1 MKKLAR
7 IIALLGLLLP
17 VSCIREAVDPA
28 MSEHLPAGTPVTM
41 RIGFGIPDIYEVQIG
56 TKAESARTDE
66 ARVHDLYVMVFDDGG
81 DKIYGRYF
89 TYEHLIGSLQTL
101 DSNSN
106 EGWYVENSENSR
118 GVVKIATQAQENA
131 TLVVLANV
139 LNSITTLTTP
149 TLAEGLD
156 AVDCLSRISTLEEL
170 KQVRVE
176 LQQQIVDR
184 SDFFLMMGLAEDID
198 TGDYVWGSLD
208 GSTPNYK
215 KTDDGKY
222 QIQLATLD
230 AKVKFYI
237 KYDETLINRQRSTPR
252 NWWVYNVPSM
262 SYLFPN
268 AGNPEET
275 SYFDTDEA
283 YFEGEQQIDGTVY
296 QVFSFYMIENRQTAR
311 SSIEVL
317 TTPNYYLR
325 ELQEKDYDASEVNG
339 PWVYAPANGTYVQ
352 FDVVLGLTTDG
363 IQSILD
369 DQNVNH
375 ALTSEALYTVH
386 LGDFTSSEG
395 GTHDY
400 DNYSVERSHAY
411 TYYITIENSKKIYV
425 EVKSDQGKRED
436 EPGQEGSLLLATDE
450 IVNCDAHYEY
460 HSLTFKYSEDIKEKG
475 VSWYVKTPF
484 SEGGAQWNGSDWDF
498 DCEDY
503 LWVKFGVNFVT
514 GGDYTDDRHVYPGD
528 FAYNPNWNPGGEAY
542 PDGFWNSLTEEERSS
557 LNSIFATRG
566 VTRETATYPELMDI
580 HQLIKYIFYQ
590 TGLNKEGESDFK
602 NNVIRVTAFIDEY
615 YYEKDPRLGAD
626 APADPDLWRTF
637 VNAKPRELH
646 ILSDAQLSADRHSD
660 VITSSH
666 SIIQQSIQTFYN
678 IYSPDL
684 TSLWGTE
691 HLDEMSYY
699 NRVDKDPDHQ
709 EAWSWWPSGR
719 KVPSGTKNNEENG
732 RVNTATLWGLN
743 SGSAP
748 GWDTFLDYDVDNMT
762 PELQNDYKYLAYS
775 CLTRN
780 RDNDGDNVIDPEEV
794 RWYIASANQIVG
806 MWVGNESLSPSA
818 RIYQPR
824 NAANTSNGLDWRSWV
839 LSSTDAGDDINKMVI
854 IRAEEGCTKS
864 FYDEF
869 SWAGFDATQRDM
881 VTSIRCVRNIG
892 TFQSNGETT
901 DISYAPYDHQVD
913 EYYEVAAGVDA
924 NGKALPNAD
933 GTYTVRFSRLNP
945 KSIREYTSDDLPYHQ
960 EYSQHN
966 KVYLELNMQ
975 SRDNYKYADGS
986 FPAEDEEVV
995 NNNITSSGHNSYCPT
1010 GYRLPNM
1017 TELLLMVALQPSSY
1031 WSSSKFYPCRTYYSY
1046 GAVGKQIT
1054 GEAQKVGW
1062 AYSVSSGRVN
1072 MINQN
1077 VSLTG
1082 VRCVRDENCIGEIT
1096 GKIMVPD
1103 GQNLHVGEDMTI
1115 KLNFTSQGSAI
1126 KNLALAL
1133 VYVGTDGREYTRDI
1147 DVSSVKL
1154 SGVSLRDELEYTI
1167 PSDLPLLGSM
1177 SIRATVRN
1185 SAGITRTFEAP
1196 IKVLSPV
1203 FASVRLLPC
1212 EYNLTNETKD
1222 NPSFPVLV
1230 TASSPNSTITGWK
1243 LSVKDPEG
1251 VTEVFNLL
1259 ADGRDSHY
1267 WSSITHYDYELN
1279 NLIRGTYTFQL
1290 DVTTADGT
1298 TRSEVASM
1306 DILRVNYQPNP
1317 GTTGPTGDYQK
1328 ATDITTLWEAERVDN
1343 INFHGGDFIE
1353 ANMDVSTCTYMAVY
1367 DNSEPPKRVDDL
1379 SIGRDNLI
1387 SVGITGTGAAV
1398 KAMTLPNVYNIYFPA
1413 HDGGDS
1419 SGQDWVRPNIT
1430 KGEGSN
1436 TSNGTNY
1443 KLFKSGPGT
1452 GFVLQSGSYYKPD
1465 ITKRQHFRLER
1476 SGGFWNGQLMD
1487 TDNWNEGGQDGS
1499 PSEAAASLER
1509 ILNSGTVYV
1518 GSTQGIHH
1526 SRARYCFVR
1535 AVRNSSSSNA
1545 AGGETGFVSDPINGG
1560 NL

>member
-1 MKKLAR
+1 MF
-7 IIALLGLLLP
+7 LLFLL
-17 VSCIREAVDPA
+17 VSCTREAEVFAPDSYP
-28 MSEHLPAGTPVTM
+28 EGTPVM
-41 RIGFGIPDIYEVQIG
+41 MNIGFGYQDLLDVQIG
-56 TKAESARTDE
+56 TKAEASAADE
-66 ARVHDLYVMVFDDGG
+66 SRVHDLYVMLFDQSGT
-81 DKIYGRYF
+81 KFYGRYF
-89 TYEHLIGSLQTL
+89 TYEHMITPLATL
-101 DSNSN
+101 DAQSN
-106 EGWYVENSENSR
+106 EGWFVENSANTR
-118 GVVKIATQAQENA
+118 GVVKISTEAKSGC
-131 TLVVLANV
+131 TLVVIANV
-139 LNSITTLTTP
+139 SSTIT
-149 TLAEGLD
+149 
-156 AVDCLSRISTLEEL
+156 
-170 KQVRVE
+170 
-176 LQQQIVDR
+176 
-184 SDFFLMMGLAEDID
+184 
-198 TGDYVWGSLD
+198 SLD
-208 GSTPNYK
+208 GRDPVDRLADVESLSQLNNVKVTLEQEVVNRADLFLLLGIKDGLNTGEMVWGELPSTYSSTYK
-215 KTDDGKY
+215 V
-222 QIQLATLD
+222 QLNAID
-230 AKVKFYI
+230 AKVKFCI
-237 KYDETLINRQRSTPR
+237 KYDSTNIDATKSTPR
-252 NWWVYNVPSM
+252 YWQVFNVPS
-262 SYLFPN
+262 SCYLMPRQ
-268 AGNPEET
+268 
-275 SYFDTDEA
+275 DTPVGVTFFNTEEA
-283 YFEGEQQIDGTVY
+283 YFEGTEVDGNDDEW

-646 ILSDAQLSADRHSD
+646 ILSDAQYSADRHSD

-699 NRVDKDPDHQ
+699 NRVAKDSGQ
-709 EAWSWWPSGR
+709 NAWSWWPSDR
-719 KVPSGTKNNEENG
+719 SVPSGTKNNQENG

-743 SGSAP
+743 SGSP
-748 GWDTFLDYDVDNMT
+748 RWDTFLDYDVDNTT
-762 PELQNDYKYLAYS
+762 PELQSDYQYLAYS

-780 RDNDGDNVIDPEEV
+780 RDNNGNGDIDPEEV
-794 RWYIASANQIVG
+794 RWYTAAANQIVG

-824 NAANTSNGLDWRSWV
+824 NAANTSSGLDWRSWV
-839 LSSTDAGDDINKMVI
+839 LSSTDGSGDINKMVI

-864 FYDEF
+864 FYNEYT
-869 SWAGFDATQRDM
+869 WAGFNATQRDM

-933 GTYTVRFSRLNP
+933 GTYTIRFSRLNP

-975 SRDNYKYADGS
+975 SRDNYVYADGS
-986 FPAEDEEVV
+986 FPDEDEEVI

-1031 WSSSKFYPCRTYYSY
+1031 WSSSTSYPCRTYYSY

-1072 MINQN
+1072 MIDQN

-1103 GQNLHVGEDMTI
+1103 GQDLHVGEDMTI

-1154 SGVSLRDELEYTI
+1154 SGVSLRDELVYTI

-1185 SAGITRTFEAP
+1185 SAGITRTFETP
-1196 IKVLSPV
+1196 IKVHSPV
-1203 FASVRLLPC
+1203 FSSIRLLPC
-1212 EYNLTNETKD
+1212 NYSETLD
-1222 NPSFPVLV
+1222 NPPFPILV
-1230 TASSPNSTITGWK
+1230 TAHSPSSNITSWH
-1243 LSVKDPEG
+1243 LTVQDPEG
-1251 VTEVFNLL
+1251 ENTTVSL
-1259 ADGRDSHY
+1259 ATQGGDLHY
-1267 WSSITHYDYELN
+1267 WSYIHDY
-1279 NLIRGTYTFQL
+1279 TYTIGSLSTGIYTFFL
-1290 DVTTADGT
+1290 DVTTSDGKT
-1298 TRSEVASM
+1298 TRSESVSM
-1306 DILRVNYQPNP
+1306 EVLKVGYWPNP
-1317 GTTGPTGDYQK
+1317 GNAYSEAGD
-1328 ATDITTLWEAERVDN
+1328 IINVWEAQKVDN
-1343 INFHGGDFIE
+1343 VDFLAGDFVE
-1353 ANMDVSTCTYMAVY
+1353 ANMDVHNCTYTEVMKEDDPTKRD
-1367 DNSEPPKRVDDL
+1367 DNKSL
-1379 SIGRDNLI
+1379 GRDNLI
-1387 SVGITGTGAAV
+1387 SVGLTDTDHTLNMAV
-1398 KAMTLPNVYNIYFPA
+1398 PNVVHIFYPA
-1413 HDGGDS
+1413 HDGGAS
-1419 SGQDWVRPNIT
+1419 SGQDWLRPNISRAN
-1430 KGEGSN
+1430 GN
-1436 TSNGTNY
+1436 SNGYNY
-1443 KLFKSGPGT
+1443 NSFVAGSGT
-1452 GFVLQSGSYYKPD
+1452 GFVTQGSGAKPNPSVY
-1465 ITKRQHFRLER
+1465 QHYRLDK
-1476 SGGFWNGQLMD
+1476 SGIYWNAQAIDLSK
-1487 TDNWNEGGQDGS
+1487 WGGNNAT
-1499 PSEAAASLER
+1499 EASASLSR
-1509 ILNSGTVYV
+1509 ILAGNTIYV
-1518 GSTQGIHH
+1518 GATQGYHH
-1526 SRARYCFVR
+1526 SRAGYMFVR
-1535 AVRNSSSSNA
+1535 VVHNSKSSNP
-1545 AGGETGFVSDPINGG
+1545 AGGNVGFEDPVNGG
-1560 NL
+1560 DL